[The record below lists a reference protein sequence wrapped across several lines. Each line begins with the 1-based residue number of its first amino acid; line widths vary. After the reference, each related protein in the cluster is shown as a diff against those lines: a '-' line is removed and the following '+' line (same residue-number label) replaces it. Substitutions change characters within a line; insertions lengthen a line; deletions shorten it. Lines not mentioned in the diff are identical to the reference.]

1 MLKQLLLKYLQLKML
16 KIEVLQ
22 TLFIMLL
29 PWALKMVVWV
39 AVIAFLLII
48 GGSFDVLSSDK
59 SN

>member
-1 MLKQLLLKYLQLKML
+1 ML

-22 TLFIMLL
+22 TLFMMVL
-29 PWALKMVVWV
+29 PRALKMVAWV

-48 GGSFDVLSSDK
+48 GGSFDVLYSDK